1 VGWQALRMPP
11 RQVMVVA
18 AASDVSRVSVRDL
31 IDFVDAW
38 IAQHTASGIELGICT
53 EPANDDDDDYSVACE
68 VRFEPVRKSCARL
81 ELWLTKD
88 GAIAVGFETKKRV
101 SELSGIDCG
110 NAGFASGSEPM
121 EKLGLGGVNAL
132 LNVVADGELKV
143 AIKPRLFSGPRI
155 AAVTSAG
162 TREWLRQASQGA
174 LSWIRDE
181 AAFRNRG
188 RILKFEPWNIP
199 PAFDGKR

>member
-1 VGWQALRMPP
+1 MPP

-38 IAQHTASGIELGICT
+38 IAQHSISGIELGICT
-53 EPANDDDDDYSVACE
+53 DPANDDDDDYSVACE

-101 SELSGIDCG
+101 SELTGIDCG
-110 NAGFASGSEPM
+110 NAGFASGSEPL
-121 EKLGLGGVNAL
+121 EKLALGGVNAL
-132 LNVVADGELKV
+132 LNKVADGKLKIAV
-143 AIKPRLFSGPRI
+143 KPRPFSGPRI
-155 AAVTSAG
+155 AAVASAA
-162 TREWLRQASQGA
+162 TTEWLRQESQGA

-181 AAFRNRG
+181 AAFRETG
-188 RILKFEPWNIP
+188 RILEFEPWNTP
-199 PAFDGKR
+199 LEFEGKQ